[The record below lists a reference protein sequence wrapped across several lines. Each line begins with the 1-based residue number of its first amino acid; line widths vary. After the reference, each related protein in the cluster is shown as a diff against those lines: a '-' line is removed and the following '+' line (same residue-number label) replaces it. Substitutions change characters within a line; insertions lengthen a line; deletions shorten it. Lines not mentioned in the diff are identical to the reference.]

1 MPFQL
6 TTEYS
11 PAGDQPQAIER
22 LVEGLRRGFRFQTL
36 LGATGTG
43 KTFTVASVIARADR
57 PALIISHNKTLAAQ
71 LAAELRA
78 FFPNNAVEY
87 FVSYYDYYQPEAY
100 VPQLDLYIAK
110 EAEINAEID
119 RLRHRAT
126 QALLTRRDVV
136 IVASVSCIYNLGSPV
151 DYREASFE
159 VRVGDKLVRSEFF
172 RKLVELHYERNN
184 LELGKGKFRAR
195 GGTIEVGTADDSYL
209 RLELDEHGVV
219 ASISLFDL
227 KSRVLR
233 SEVESAWIFP
243 ATHFLLPRSRLESA
257 LHSIEEELEERVSEL
272 KSQGKLLE
280 AQRLESRTRY
290 DLELIRETGY
300 CPGIENYSRHL
311 SGRRPGETPM
321 TLLDYFPE
329 DFITII
335 DESHVTVPQLRG
347 MYEGDKS
354 RKDALVE
361 YGFRLPSAYD
371 NRPLRF
377 EEFLGKV
384 GQVIFMSATPGEFE
398 LEVSSQVV
406 EQIIRPTGLVD
417 PEVVVKP
424 ARNQVDD
431 LVGELL
437 RVVERGERALVTTL
451 TKRSA
456 EDLADY
462 LLRRGFRVHYLHSE
476 LESLERVRVLRDLRG
491 GKYDV
496 VVGVNLLREGLDLP
510 EVSLV
515 AILDADKEG
524 FLRSKTSLIQTIG
537 RAARNVNGRVVLY
550 ADLVT
555 DSIREAV
562 DETNRRRRVQL
573 EYNAAHGITPKT
585 VQKEIRSIVSGEE
598 DAVGGG
604 REPRGE
610 DVSDLIARLEEE
622 MFEAARR
629 LEFERAAELRDR
641 IRRLKEEVK
650 DD

>member
-43 KTFTVASVIARADR
+43 KTFTVARVIARADR
-57 PALIISHNKTLAAQ
+57 PALIISHNTTLAAQ

-151 DYREASFE
+151 DYREASFV
-159 VRVGDKLVRSEFF
+159 VRVGDRLVRSEFF

-243 ATHFLLPRSRLESA
+243 ATHFLLPHSRLESA
-257 LHSIEEELEERVSEL
+257 LHSIEEELEERVSQL

-321 TLLDYFPE
+321 TLLDYFPS

-431 LVGELL
+431 LVAELL

-496 VVGVNLLREGLDLP
+496 VAVVNLLREGLDLP

-550 ADLVT
+550 ADVVT

-573 EYNAAHGITPKT
+573 EYNAAHGLTPKT
-585 VQKEIRSIVSGEE
+585 VQKEIRSIVSEE
-598 DAVGGG
+598 ENVVGGRSG
-604 REPRGE
+604 SQGE
-610 DVSDLIARLEEE
+610 DVSELIARLEEE

-629 LEFERAAELRDR
+629 LEFEKAAELRDR
-641 IRRLKEEVK
+641 IRRLKEEVNV
-650 DD
+650 D

>member
-6 TTEYS
+6 VTDYT
-11 PAGDQPQAIER
+11 PAGDQPQAIDK
-22 LVEGLRRGFRFQTL
+22 LVEGLKRGDRFQTL

-43 KTFTVASVIARADR
+43 KTFTVASVIARVDR
-57 PALIISHNKTLAAQ
+57 PALVISHNKTLAAQ

-100 VPQLDLYIAK
+100 VPQLDLYVAK
-110 EAEINAEID
+110 EAEINDEID

-159 VRVGDKLVRSEFF
+159 VRVGDRLVRAELF
-172 RKLVELHYERNN
+172 RRLVELHYERNN

-195 GGTIEVGTADDSYL
+195 GSTVEVGTADDSYL
-209 RLELDEHGVV
+209 RIELDERGVIN
-219 ASISLFDL
+219 SICVFDL
-227 KSRVLR
+227 KTRGFR
-233 SEVESAWIFP
+233 SEVNSAWIFP
-243 ATHFLLPRSRLESA
+243 ATHFLIPQSRLESA
-257 LHSIEEELEERVSEL
+257 LRSIEEELEQRVSEL

-321 TLLDYFPE
+321 TLLDYFPR
-329 DFITII
+329 DFVTII

-398 LEVSSQVV
+398 VEVSSQVV

-431 LVGELL
+431 LVAELL
-437 RVVERGERALVTTL
+437 KVVERGERALVTTL

-456 EDLADY
+456 EDLADH
-462 LLRRGFRVHYLHSE
+462 LLKRGFRVHYLHSE
-476 LESLERVRVLRDLRG
+476 LESLERVRVLRDLRS
-491 GKYDV
+491 GKHDV

-524 FLRSKTSLIQTIG
+524 FLRSRTSLIQTIG
-537 RAARNVNGRVVLY
+537 RASRNVNGRVVLY
-550 ADLVT
+550 ADSVT

-562 DETNRRRRVQL
+562 DETNRRRRIQL
-573 EYNAAHGITPKT
+573 EFNASHGITPRT
-585 VQKEIRSIVSGEE
+585 VKKEIRSIVREEEGEK
-598 DAVGGG
+598 ALGIAAKT
-604 REPRGE
+604 
-610 DVSDLIARLEEE
+610 DVSRLIARLEEE

-641 IRRLKEEVK
+641 IKRLKEEVEAG
-650 DD
+650 

>member
-136 IVASVSCIYNLGSPV
+136 IVASVSCIYNLGSPM

-227 KSRVLR
+227 KSRMLR

-321 TLLDYFPE
+321 TLLDYFPN

-424 ARNQVDD
+424 ARNQVW
-431 LVGELL
+431 
-437 RVVERGERALVTTL
+437 TTWW
-451 TKRSA
+451 
-456 EDLADY
+456 
-462 LLRRGFRVHYLHSE
+462 
-476 LESLERVRVLRDLRG
+476 
-491 GKYDV
+491 
-496 VVGVNLLREGLDLP
+496 
-510 EVSLV
+510 VS
-515 AILDADKEG
+515 
-524 FLRSKTSLIQTIG
+524 F
-537 RAARNVNGRVVLY
+537 
-550 ADLVT
+550 
-555 DSIREAV
+555 
-562 DETNRRRRVQL
+562 
-573 EYNAAHGITPKT
+573 
-585 VQKEIRSIVSGEE
+585 
-598 DAVGGG
+598 
-604 REPRGE
+604 
-610 DVSDLIARLEEE
+610 
-622 MFEAARR
+622 
-629 LEFERAAELRDR
+629 
-641 IRRLKEEVK
+641 
-650 DD
+650 

>member
-6 TTEYS
+6 TTEYR

-22 LVEGLRRGFRFQTL
+22 LVEGLKRGYRFQTL

-151 DYREASFE
+151 DYREASFM
-159 VRVGDKLVRSEFF
+159 VRVGDRLARSEFF

-219 ASISLFDL
+219 SSISLFDL
-227 KSRVLR
+227 KSRGLV

-243 ATHFLLPRSRLESA
+243 ATHFLLPHSRLESA
-257 LHSIEEELEERVSEL
+257 LRSIEKELEERVSEL

-321 TLLDYFPE
+321 TLLDYFPN

-377 EEFLGKV
+377 EEFMGKV

-431 LVGELL
+431 LVAELL

-550 ADLVT
+550 ADVVT
-555 DSIREAV
+555 DSIRQAV

-585 VQKEIRSIVSGEE
+585 VEKEIRSIVSEEE
-598 DAVGGG
+598 DVVGGR
-604 REPRGE
+604 RESQGE
-610 DVSDLIARLEEE
+610 DVSELIARLEEE
-622 MFEAARR
+622 MFDAARR
-629 LEFERAAELRDR
+629 LEFEKAAELRDR
-641 IRRLKEEVK
+641 IRRLKEEVNSN
-650 DD
+650 

>member
-151 DYREASFE
+151 DYREASFV
-159 VRVGDKLVRSEFF
+159 VRVGDRLVRSEFF

-243 ATHFLLPRSRLESA
+243 ATHFLLPHSRLESA
-257 LHSIEEELEERVSEL
+257 LHSIEEELEERVSQL

-321 TLLDYFPE
+321 TLLDYFPS

-431 LVGELL
+431 LVAELL

-550 ADLVT
+550 ADVVT

-585 VQKEIRSIVSGEE
+585 VQKEIRSIVSEE
-598 DAVGGG
+598 ENVVGGRSG
-604 REPRGE
+604 SQGE
-610 DVSDLIARLEEE
+610 DVSELIARLEEE

-629 LEFERAAELRDR
+629 LEFEKAAELRDR
-641 IRRLKEEVK
+641 IRRLKEEVNV
-650 DD
+650 D

>member
-1 MPFQL
+1 
-6 TTEYS
+6 
-11 PAGDQPQAIER
+11 
-22 LVEGLRRGFRFQTL
+22 
-36 LGATGTG
+36 
-43 KTFTVASVIARADR
+43 
-57 PALIISHNKTLAAQ
+57 
-71 LAAELRA
+71 
-78 FFPNNAVEY
+78 
-87 FVSYYDYYQPEAY
+87 
-100 VPQLDLYIAK
+100 
-110 EAEINAEID
+110 
-119 RLRHRAT
+119 
-126 QALLTRRDVV
+126 
-136 IVASVSCIYNLGSPV
+136 
-151 DYREASFE
+151 
-159 VRVGDKLVRSEFF
+159 
-172 RKLVELHYERNN
+172 
-184 LELGKGKFRAR
+184 
-195 GGTIEVGTADDSYL
+195 
-209 RLELDEHGVV
+209 
-219 ASISLFDL
+219 
-227 KSRVLR
+227 
-233 SEVESAWIFP
+233 WIFP
-243 ATHFLLPRSRLESA
+243 ATHFLIPQSRLESA
-257 LHSIEEELEERVSEL
+257 LRSIEEELEQRVSEL

-321 TLLDYFPE
+321 TLLDYFPR
-329 DFITII
+329 DFVTII

-398 LEVSSQVV
+398 VEVSSQVV

-431 LVGELL
+431 LVAELL
-437 RVVERGERALVTTL
+437 KVVERGERALVTTL

-456 EDLADY
+456 EDLADH
-462 LLRRGFRVHYLHSE
+462 LLKRGFRVHYLHSE
-476 LESLERVRVLRDLRG
+476 LESLERVRVLRDLRS
-491 GKYDV
+491 GKHDV

-524 FLRSKTSLIQTIG
+524 FLRSRTSLIQTIG
-537 RAARNVNGRVVLY
+537 RASRNVNGRVVLY
-550 ADLVT
+550 ADSVT

-562 DETNRRRRVQL
+562 DETNRRRRIQL
-573 EYNAAHGITPKT
+573 EFNASHGITPRT
-585 VQKEIRSIVSGEE
+585 VKKEIRSIVREEEGEK
-598 DAVGGG
+598 ALGIAAKT
-604 REPRGE
+604 
-610 DVSDLIARLEEE
+610 DVSRLIARLEEE

-641 IRRLKEEVK
+641 IKRLKEEVEAG
-650 DD
+650 